1 MATPVEEIKNRLDIV
16 EVISEYVQLR
26 QSGANYRALCPFHSE
41 KAPSFFVSPERQI
54 WHCFGSCNEGG
65 DIFKFVMKIENI
77 EFPEALR
84 ILAQKAGV
92 QLSNTDRQAISQRT
106 KLLDVMKWAAN
117 FYHLVLLK
125 SSLAAQARQYLA
137 DRQLSDETIEK
148 FQLGFAPDRWDE
160 LIKFF
165 AKKKINLQEAEMA
178 GLVTRSNRS
187 GPNQYGHYDRFRN
200 RIMFPI
206 NDLYGNPIGFT
217 SRIVPWSTDKEAA
230 KYVNT
235 PETPLYSKSHVLY
248 GLDKAKSAIKKEN
261 FVIVVEGNMD
271 VIACHQAGSKNVVAS
286 SGTALTLDQIKI
298 LKRYTPNLFLS
309 FDVDLAG
316 ENATQRGIDV
326 ALQEE
331 MNVKIIVVP
340 EGKDPDECIKESPDK
355 WFEAIKAAKPIME
368 YYFDLALRDRDVKK
382 IEDQKNIVKLL
393 LPAISKF
400 GDPVEQNYW
409 IKFLADKI
417 NVPEYSLRD
426 KLKNLKQNKSIVKTN
441 TTSASKITK
450 EQMATE
456 IFLGL
461 LIKHPKLAMGYFL
474 NLPTDAFLV
483 GQARDLAELIQ
494 KCYNSGNQDN
504 IIETIR
510 PQLTQNN
517 LVDFFNY
524 LGLLAE
530 KEYPSLMP
538 SPKSELTESIRKE
551 LTDEMKKFFT
561 ILQIEHLSKE
571 KKELSKKLKEAE
583 KNKQPDEVK
592 RLLNR
597 ISQINRTI
605 HQI

>member
-1 MATPVEEIKNRLDIV
+1 MATSIEEIKNRLDIV
-16 EVISEYVQLR
+16 EVISEYVRLK

-65 DIFKFVMKIENI
+65 DIFKFVMKMENI
-77 EFPEALR
+77 DFPEALR

-92 QLSNTDRQAISQRT
+92 QLSHVDRQAISQRT

-117 FYHLVLLK
+117 FYHQVLLK
-125 SSLAAQARQYLA
+125 SSLAVQAREYLK
-137 DRQLSDETIEK
+137 DRQLSDSAIEQ

-165 AKKKINLQEAEMA
+165 TKKKINLQEAETA
-178 GLVTRSNRS
+178 GLIMRSNRS
-187 GPNQYGHYDRFRN
+187 GPNQSSYYDRFRN

-217 SRIVPWSTDKEAA
+217 SRIVPWSTEKEAA

-235 PETPLYSKSHVLY
+235 PETPTYNKSHVLY
-248 GLDKAKSAIKKEN
+248 GLDKAKSTIKKEN

-271 VIACHQAGSKNVVAS
+271 AIACHQAGSKNVVAS

-298 LKRYTPNLFLS
+298 LKRYTPNLFLA

-340 EGKDPDECIKESPDK
+340 EGKDPDECIKEDPDK

-382 IEDQKNIVKLL
+382 MEDQKSIVKLL
-393 LPAISKF
+393 LPVIVKF

-409 IKFLADKI
+409 IKFLAAQI

-426 KLKNLKQNKSIVKTN
+426 KLKNLKQNRLVSKSNN
-441 TTSASKITK
+441 TPASRATK
-450 EQMATE
+450 EQVAAE

-461 LIKHPKLAMGYFL
+461 LIKCPQLAMGYFL
-474 NLPTDAFLV
+474 NLPTEVFV
-483 GQARDLAELIQ
+483 TSETRGLAELIK

-504 IIETIR
+504 IIEALQ
-510 PQLTQNN
+510 PHLAQNN
-517 LVDFFNY
+517 LADLFNY

-530 KEYPSLMP
+530 KEYPDFTSSSKPSLA
-538 SPKSELTESIRKE
+538 ESAQKE
-551 LTDEMKKFFT
+551 LTNEIKKFFT
-561 ILQIEHLSKE
+561 ILQVEHLKKE
-571 KKELSKKLKEAE
+571 KTELSKKLKEAE
-583 KNKQPDEVK
+583 KNKQPDKVQE
-592 RLLNR
+592 LLTR